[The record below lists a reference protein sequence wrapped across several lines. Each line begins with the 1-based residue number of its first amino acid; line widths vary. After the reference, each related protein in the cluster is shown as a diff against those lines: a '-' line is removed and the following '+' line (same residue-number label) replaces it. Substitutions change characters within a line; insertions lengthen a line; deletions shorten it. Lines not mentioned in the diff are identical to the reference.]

1 MKCIGHFKT
10 SWEAF
15 ITVASL
21 VQFTP
26 YCPYF
31 QCCIFF
37 QKKKKEKHLE
47 ISLFYVCLPK
57 ILMIWS
63 KVLKIYI
70 ERVWQNEIGD
80 YGSFFALPPTHP
92 PKKYWIPSFY
102 TWVPKTIIVWGTVPK
117 IWGETDWIF
126 CHFGPF
132 FKLWPS

>member
-37 QKKKKEKHLE
+37 QKKNKEKHLE
-47 ISLFYVCLPK
+47 ISLFYACLPK

-92 PKKYWIPSFY
+92 PKKILD
-102 TWVPKTIIVWGTVPK
+102 TIILHMSTKNHNCMRYCSWDMR
-117 IWGETDWIF
+117 WDRLNFLSLWAIF
-126 CHFGPF
+126 
-132 FKLWPS
+132 